1 MNEMVVV
8 VEMGIVE
15 VVNNDYLK
23 VLIFIILLDILT
35 GIVKSAVNGRL
46 NSSIGL
52 VGLLKHILII
62 VTNIFIIMFS
72 PLFELETVATSL
84 VLFFLVQY
92 GISILENWISMG
104 LPVPKFLYNLL
115 KEKEEE
121 MGGKM

>member
-1 MNEMVVV
+1 MNDMVVV

-15 VVNNDYLK
+15 VINNDYLK

-35 GIVKSAVNGRL
+35 GIVKSAINGRL

-52 VGLLKHILII
+52 VGLLKHILIM
-62 VTNIFIIMFS
+62 VTNIFIVMFS

-104 LPVPKFLYNLL
+104 LPVPKFLYDML
-115 KEKEEE
+115 KEKEDE